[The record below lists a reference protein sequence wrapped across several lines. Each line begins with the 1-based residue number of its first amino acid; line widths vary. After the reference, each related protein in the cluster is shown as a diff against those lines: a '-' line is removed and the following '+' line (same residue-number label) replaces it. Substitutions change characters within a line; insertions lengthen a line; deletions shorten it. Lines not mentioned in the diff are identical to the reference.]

1 MLIAYWAAKGG
12 SGASV
17 LAAAHALT
25 AAATGPTLLVDL
37 DGDLPD
43 VLGTPVP
50 ETGLAQWLAAGR
62 AVPSDALDRISVPVA
77 PNLHLVGRGPGRLD
91 PTRADVLAGLL
102 ATTPRT
108 VVADCGSRPG
118 TTARAVARAADRS
131 VLVTRACYLAIRRQH
146 RLGLAPTEVALV
158 REAQRALD
166 ADDVSL
172 AVGAPVRTTVTF
184 DPSVSRAVDAGL
196 LRTRLPRALAR
207 GLAQGRSHPARRVG

>member
-1 MLIAYWAAKGG
+1 VLIAYWAAKGG

-17 LAAAHALT
+17 LAAAHALA

-43 VLGTPVP
+43 ILGVPAP

-62 AVPSDALDRISVPVA
+62 AVPTDALDRISVAVA
-77 PNLHLVGRGPGRLD
+77 PNVHLVGRGPGGLE
-91 PTRADVLAGLL
+91 PSRADVLAGLL
-102 ATTPRT
+102 AAMPRT

-118 TTARAVARAADRS
+118 AVARAVARSADRS
-131 VLVTRACYLAIRRQH
+131 VLVTRSCYLAIRRQQ

-158 REAQRALD
+158 REPQRALD
-166 ADDVSL
+166 ADDITL
-172 AVGAPVRTTVTF
+172 AVGAPVRTTVAF

-196 LRTRLPRALAR
+196 LRTRLPRALSRAI
-207 GLAQGRSHPARRVG
+207 GQGRVQPVRRTA